1 LVCFSR
7 ETWSY
12 KMKNRGIVFKLTSC
26 ILVTSVIF
34 FLIVSNHNA
43 KKIRSIFQGNLKVSA
58 ENLSYSTLNKIE
70 SIIKAVEKIP
80 QQMALSLND
89 SNYSKEDLLLL
100 LKKTVKNN
108 PEIYGSTIA
117 FEPYM
122 FDAEALYFAPYFY
135 KKGNDIKLTYIGS
148 ESYKYF
154 SWDWYKIPKEK
165 GQSMWS
171 EPYFDEGAGNII
183 MATYSVPF
191 YRSGKQG
198 KELMGIVTADIS
210 LEWLQ
215 EMVSSIKVA
224 ETGYAFLLSKKGTLI
239 MHPKKELVMNSTVFS
254 LADKL
259 DRPDILKVWQSMTN
273 GKTDFI
279 SMKHIDTDEDTWLFY
294 APLPSNGWSLGVVFP
309 KEELLTGINRLQI
322 DLRIFAAAGM
332 ALLLLVILFIA
343 RSITKPIRK
352 LSLAAEEMAK
362 GNMDVIIPDIKSNDE
377 VGKLARSFS
386 FMERSLKLHIQ
397 QIEYI
402 SKLPG
407 ENPNPVFRV
416 GGNGKVLY
424 ANSAATKNL
433 NDWNLKVGNSLPTE
447 LGERVKDAIKSGK
460 SETLELKHSGRCLN
474 FELMPVAESGYINIY
489 GKDITERKIA
499 EKKLEKITA
508 EKKHMETEVKM
519 ATLVQEGFLPERPPV
534 IQGYQFFAK
543 TIPAKFV
550 GGDFFDFITINEN
563 TLGMVLGDVSGKGVS
578 AALYMAK
585 LMSDFRYVSLIN
597 SDPDIVISQ
606 INSALANR
614 ARKGMFATAVFL
626 LLDIKNKKLKL
637 CNAGHHS
644 MIILRNKKQFHQAGK
659 AGGIP
664 LGIQDKAIYSK
675 EEVQLQS
682 EDIVV
687 LYSDG
692 VLEPVNKQNQQYGME
707 RLQDALLESSNATP
721 EEILKKLESSIKS
734 FTENAIPFDD
744 MTFLIFKVE

>member
-1 LVCFSR
+1 
-7 ETWSY
+7 
-12 KMKNRGIVFKLTSC
+12 MKNKGIVFKLTSC
-26 ILVTSVIF
+26 ILVTSVLF

-43 KKIRSIFQGNLKVSA
+43 KKIRSIFKSNLSVSA
-58 ENLSYSTLNKIE
+58 KNLSHSTLNKIE

-80 QQMALSLND
+80 QQMALSLD
-89 SNYSKEDLLLL
+89 GSSYSKEELLLL
-100 LKKTVKNN
+100 LRKTVENN

-122 FDAEALYFAPYFY
+122 FDADSRYFAPYYY
-135 KKGNDIKLTYIGS
+135 KNDKEIKFTFIGS

-154 SWDWYKIPKEK
+154 LWDWYKIPKEK
-165 GQSMWS
+165 NQSVWS

-191 YRSGKQG
+191 YREGKDG
-198 KELMGIVTADIS
+198 RELMGIVTADIS
-210 LEWLQ
+210 LDWLQ

-224 ETGYAFLLSKKGTLI
+224 ETGYAFLLSKKGTMI
-239 MHPKKELVMNSTVFS
+239 MHPKKELVMNSSVFS
-254 LADKL
+254 LADKFN
-259 DRPDILKVWQSMTN
+259 RPDILKVWQRMTN
-273 GKTDFI
+273 GETDFI
-279 SMKHIDTDEDTWLFY
+279 SMKHLITGKDTWLFY

-309 KEELLTGINRLQI
+309 KEELLVGINRLQI
-322 DLRIFAAAGM
+322 DLRIFAAVGM

-352 LSLAAEEMAK
+352 LSFAAEEMAK
-362 GNMDVIIPDIKSNDE
+362 GNMDVVIPKINSNDE
-377 VGKLARSFS
+377 VGKLARSFDY
-386 FMERSLKLHIQ
+386 MERSIKLHIQ

-416 GGNGKVLY
+416 GKNGQVLY

-433 NDWNLKVGNSLPTE
+433 KDWSLEVGSILPSEFDE
-447 LGERVKDAIKSGK
+447 LVTDSMQSGESK
-460 SETLELKHSGRCLN
+460 TLEISHGGRILN

-489 GKDITERKIA
+489 GRDITEIRIA
-499 EKKLEKITA
+499 EKQLEKITA
-508 EKKHMETEVKM
+508 EKNHMENEVKM
-519 ATLVQEGFLPERPPV
+519 ATLVQEGFLPEAPPM
-534 IQGYQFFAK
+534 IRGYHFSAK

-550 GGDFFDFITINEN
+550 GGDFFDFILLDEK

-585 LMSDFRYVSLIN
+585 LMSDFRYVSFIN
-597 SDPDIVISQ
+597 SDPSAVISQ
-606 INSALANR
+606 INYILSNR
-614 ARKGMFATAVFL
+614 TRRGMFATAVFL
-626 LLDIKNKKLKL
+626 LLDTKSMKLKL

-644 MIILRNKKQFHQAGK
+644 MIILRNQKQFHEVGK

-664 LGIQDKAIYSK
+664 LGIQENAPYSQ

-682 EDIVV
+682 GDIAV

-692 VLEPVNKQNQQYGME
+692 ALEPINKQNEQYGMK
-707 RLQDALLESSNATP
+707 RLQAALFESKNDVPEKILKNIEFSINAFTDNAT
-721 EEILKKLESSIKS
+721 
-734 FTENAIPFDD
+734 PFDD
-744 MTFLIFKVE
+744 MTFLIFKVD

>member
-1 LVCFSR
+1 
-7 ETWSY
+7 
-12 KMKNRGIVFKLTSC
+12 MKNRGIVFKLVSC
-26 ILVTSVIF
+26 ILVTSIIF

-43 KKIRSIFQGNLKVSA
+43 KKIRSIFQGNLRVSA

-100 LKKTVKNN
+100 LRKTVESN
-108 PEIYGSTIA
+108 PELYGSAIA

-135 KKGNDIKLTYIGS
+135 KDKNDIKSTYIGS

-165 GQSMWS
+165 NKPMWS
-171 EPYFDEGAGNII
+171 EPYFDEGAGNIV

-191 YRSGKQG
+191 YRSD
-198 KELMGIVTADIS
+198 KEGRKLMGIVTADIS
-210 LEWLQ
+210 LKWLQ
-215 EMVSSIKVA
+215 EMVSSIKIA
-224 ETGYAFLLSKKGTLI
+224 ETGYAFLISKKGTLI
-239 MHPKKELVMNSTVFS
+239 THPKQNLILNHTIFS
-254 LADKL
+254 LANEFN
-259 DRPDILKVWQSMTN
+259 RPDLYKLGEEMVKGETN
-273 GKTDFI
+273 FVSI
-279 SMKHIDTDEDTWLFY
+279 KHLFTGEDAWLFY

-309 KEELLTGINRLQI
+309 KSELLAGITRLQI
-322 DLRIFAAAGM
+322 DLRMFAAAGM
-332 ALLLLVILFIA
+332 ILLIVVIIFIA

-352 LSLAAEEMAK
+352 LSIAAEEMAK

-377 VGKLARSFS
+377 VGKLARSFDY
-386 FMERSLKLHIQ
+386 MERSLKLHIQ

-416 GGNGKVLY
+416 GKNGQVLY
-424 ANSAATKNL
+424 ANLAATKNL
-433 NDWNLKVGNSLPTE
+433 KDWGLKVGGTLPADFGDLAKDSMLSGGNKILE
-447 LGERVKDAIKSGK
+447 IKHNGRVF
-460 SETLELKHSGRCLN
+460 N

-489 GKDITERKIA
+489 GKDITEKKLA
-499 EKKLEKITA
+499 EEKLEKITA
-508 EKKHMETEVKM
+508 EKNHMENEVKM
-519 ATLVQEGFLPERPPV
+519 ATLVQEGFLPEAPPV
-534 IQGYQFFAK
+534 IKGYQFAAK
-543 TIPAKFV
+543 TLPAKFV
-550 GGDFFDFITINEN
+550 GGDFFDFISLNEN
-563 TLGMVLGDVSGKGVS
+563 SLGMVLGDVSGKGVS

-585 LMSDFRYVSLIN
+585 LMSDFRYVSFIH
-597 SDPDIVISQ
+597 SDPGDVISQ
-606 INSALANR
+606 INYILANR

-626 LLDIKNKKLKL
+626 ILDIQNKKLNL

-644 MIILRNKKQFHQAGK
+644 LIILRNKNQFHEVGK

-664 LGIQDKAIYSK
+664 LGINKDAPYTK
-675 EEVQLQS
+675 EEVVLQS
-682 EDIVV
+682 GDIVV

-692 VLEPVNKQNQQYGME
+692 ALEPVNKQNEQYGMD
-707 RLQDALLESSNATP
+707 RLQATLLQSINDAPKNILEN
-721 EEILKKLESSIKS
+721 LESSIKT
-734 FTENAIPFDD
+734 FTENATPFDD

>member
-1 LVCFSR
+1 
-7 ETWSY
+7 
-12 KMKNRGIVFKLTSC
+12 MKNKGIVFKLTSC

-43 KKIRSIFQGNLKVSA
+43 KEIRSIFQGNLRISA
-58 ENLSYSTLNKIE
+58 ENLSNSTLNKIE

-80 QQMALSLND
+80 QQMALSLDD
-89 SNYSKEDLLLL
+89 SSYSKEELLLL
-100 LKKTVKNN
+100 LRKTVENN

-122 FDAEALYFAPYFY
+122 FDADSRYFAPYYY
-135 KKGNDIKLTYIGS
+135 KNDKEIKFTFLGS

-154 SWDWYKIPKEK
+154 LWDWYKIPKEK
-165 GQSMWS
+165 NKPMWS

-191 YRSGKQG
+191 YRELKNGR
-198 KELMGIVTADIS
+198 ELMGIVTADIS

-224 ETGYAFLLSKKGTLI
+224 ETGYAFLLSRKGTMI

-254 LADKL
+254 LADKFH
-259 DRPDILKVWQSMTN
+259 RPDILKVWERMTK
-273 GKTDFI
+273 GETDFI
-279 SMKHIDTDEDTWLFY
+279 SMKHLITGKDTWLFY

-309 KEELLTGINRLQI
+309 KEEQLAGINRLQI
-322 DLRIFAAAGM
+322 DLRIFAAVGM

-352 LSLAAEEMAK
+352 LSFAAEEIAK
-362 GNMDVIIPDIKSNDE
+362 GNMDVAIPKIKSNDE
-377 VGKLARSFS
+377 VGKLAQSFDY
-386 FMERSLKLHIQ
+386 MERSIKLHIQ

-416 GGNGKVLY
+416 GKDGQVLY
-424 ANSAATKNL
+424 ANAAATKNL
-433 NDWNLKVGNSLPTE
+433 GDWSLEVESMLPSEFDKLVTDSMQS
-447 LGERVKDAIKSGK
+447 GESK
-460 SETLELKHSGRCLN
+460 TLEINHGGKILN

-489 GKDITERKIA
+489 GKDVTEIKIA
-499 EKKLEKITA
+499 EKQLERITA
-508 EKKHMETEVKM
+508 EKNHMENEVKM
-519 ATLVQEGFLPERPPV
+519 ATLVQEGFLPEAPPM
-534 IQGYQFFAK
+534 IPGYQFSAK

-550 GGDFFDFITINEN
+550 GGDFFDFILLDEK

-585 LMSDFRYVSLIN
+585 LMSDFRYVSFIN
-597 SDPDIVISQ
+597 SDPCAVISQ
-606 INSALANR
+606 INYILSNR
-614 ARKGMFATAVFL
+614 TRRGMFATAVFL
-626 LLDIKNKKLKL
+626 LLDTKSMKLKL

-644 MIILRNKKQFHQAGK
+644 MIILRNQNQFHEVGK

-664 LGIQDKAIYSK
+664 LGIQENAPYSQ

-682 EDIVV
+682 GDIAL

-692 VLEPVNKQNQQYGME
+692 ALEPVNKQNEQYGME
-707 RLQDALLESSNATP
+707 RLQAALFESKNEAAEKILINLELSINA
-721 EEILKKLESSIKS
+721 
-734 FTENAIPFDD
+734 FTDNSVPFDD
-744 MTFLIFKVE
+744 MTFLIFKVD